1 MRAVYFRWS
10 NSQDCRRCRRERFLL
25 YAEMDWLNEN
35 MSDPKNLQEPLKQLL
50 RSIEEHDMQQ
60 ASTEARA
67 LIEDLDKPSSMPDPR
82 GGERRQVPVPFSGL
96 FQAIL
101 REVRLADQL
110 LNAGNW
116 DRSAKVIREALEML
130 PF

>member
-1 MRAVYFRWS
+1 MLQLGDDAI
-10 NSQDCRRCRRERFLL
+10 QADCRRERFLL
-25 YAEMDWLNEN
+25 YAEMDWLNKN
-35 MSDPKNLQEPLKQLL
+35 MSDPKDLRQPLKQLL
-50 RSIEEHDMQQ
+50 RSIGEHDMQQ
-60 ASTEARA
+60 ASTEAKA

-116 DRSAKVIREALEML
+116 DRAAKVVKEALEML